1 MIINF
6 KWFQMNYKSYLFM
19 HVKLKMTEEISLLQK
34 LVNQKHINDLY
45 HNTANSL

>member
-1 MIINF
+1 MSINF

-34 LVNQKHINDLY
+34 LVNQKRTNNLN
-45 HNTANSL
+45 HNTANPL